1 MPFKKMYKLISSRFF
16 EKKVHINTN
25 KEATEKYPDLELG
38 STLELTCENSIMY
51 MDDCL
56 ILENYVS
63 FMEIVNYLSSPLEER
78 DQNHKF
84 SFVIKD
90 KNKNKLKDYKV
101 NMVYPL

>member
-1 MPFKKMYKLISSRFF
+1 
-16 EKKVHINTN
+16 
-25 KEATEKYPDLELG
+25 
-38 STLELTCENSIMY
+38 
-51 MDDCL
+51 MDDCI

>member
-1 MPFKKMYKLISSRFF
+1 MIFKKIYKLISSRFF

-25 KEATEKYPDLELG
+25 KEATEKYPELG
-38 STLELTCENSIMY
+38 STLELTCENSIMH

-78 DQNHKF
+78 DQHHKF
-84 SFVIKD
+84 SFVIND
-90 KNKNKLKDYKV
+90 KNKLKDYKV